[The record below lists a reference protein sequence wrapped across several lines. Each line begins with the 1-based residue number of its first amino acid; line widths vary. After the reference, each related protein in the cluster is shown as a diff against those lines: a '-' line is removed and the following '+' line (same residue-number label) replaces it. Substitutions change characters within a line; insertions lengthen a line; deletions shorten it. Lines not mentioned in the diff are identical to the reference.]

1 MSASPLFLSGKP
13 SKVVATAA
21 AVPGILIA
29 IADRAPPKTQAALL
43 EVMQERQTTLE
54 GETYKLDRPYL
65 VLATQNPVESEGT
78 YPLPEAQVDRFLLK
92 LSVGYPEKDEEKEIL
107 NRMKT
112 TDLHDADINIVVY
125 PSDIS
130 KMQEAI
136 KSVFIEDNI
145 QEYIVNIVQNT
156 RTDPNVEVGVSPRGS
171 IAMFKLSKAHAAVSG
186 RDYVIPDDVKQIVGP
201 AIAHRLVLKPEAR
214 VKGLKPEKIIEDIVN
229 NIAVPITR

>member
-1 MSASPLFLSGKP
+1 
-13 SKVVATAA
+13 
-21 AVPGILIA
+21 
-29 IADRAPPKTQAALL
+29 
-43 EVMQERQTTLE
+43 MQERQTTLE

-92 LSVGYPEKDEEKEIL
+92 LSVGYPGKEDEKEIL

-112 TDLHDADINIVVY
+112 SDLHDANINIVVY
-125 PSDIS
+125 PDDIS
-130 KMQEAI
+130 KMQEAV

-171 IAMFKLSKAHAAVSG
+171 IALFKLSKAHAAISG
-186 RDYVIPDDVKQIVGP
+186 RDYVIPDDVKQVVGP

-214 VKGLKPEKIIEDIVN
+214 VKGIKPEKIIDDIVN